1 MRTGA
6 VIVAAGHK
14 SPTLF
19 RPMMPVGDTTVIR
32 RIIIILQQAG
42 VDPVVVITGKQG
54 DELEKHISK
63 LQVICLRNERYERT
77 QMFDSICMGLQYL
90 EGLCD
95 RALVLPAKYPLLL
108 TGTVNELLKSTAAAA
123 CPVCGG
129 HRGHPVLI
137 RGELIGKITGYDGPM
152 GLRGALR
159 QPEID
164 ALMDEIPVEDEGIF
178 WPAEGDGRLAE
189 PPKGRERIPMH
200 PKVQLALAREE
211 LFFDQ
216 SMARF
221 LQITDHTG
229 SMQTACRQM
238 HMSYTKGW
246 KMLKA
251 AEKQLGYPL
260 LITQSGGAEGG
271 SSRLSAQARELLD
284 RYFQMEKELNETAK
298 RLFENCFLQGNEEQR

>member
-14 SPTLF
+14 SPSLF

-54 DELEKHISK
+54 DELEKHSSK
-63 LQVICLRNERYERT
+63 LQVICLRNDRYERT
-77 QMFDSICMGLQYL
+77 QMFDSICMGLEYI

-95 RALVLPAKYPLLL
+95 RALVRPAKYPLLL
-108 TGTVNELLKSTAAAA
+108 PRTVDELLKSSAPAS
-123 CPVCGG
+123 CPVCDG

-137 RGELIGKITGYDGPM
+137 GAELIPRITGYSGPK

-159 QPEID
+159 QPQID
-164 ALMDEIPVEDEGIF
+164 ALMEEIPVEDEGVF
-178 WPAEGDGRLAE
+178 WPAEGDDRLAE
-189 PPKGRERIPMH
+189 PPLGRARIPMH
-200 PKVQLALAREE
+200 PKVQLALAQEE
-211 LFFDQ
+211 PFFDL

-221 LQITDHTG
+221 LLVTDHTG

-246 KMLKA
+246 KMLRA

-271 SSRLSAQARELLD
+271 SSRLSPQARDFLD

-298 RLFENCFLQGNEEQR
+298 RLFQAYFLEGNEE